1 MSGWGLV
8 GAESRGRV
16 VSRRKAG
23 SHGWVLMCALAIGLL
38 TLPQFAAAEERALNQ
53 MVDVV
58 ALPQAAE
65 AAERVLERQ
74 AERVEAMILRVKP
87 AVVGILTEV
96 GAEVTIRCGKNDTY
110 VVKPEPETE
119 NGTGFII
126 HPDGWIA
133 TNGHVVKP
141 VFKDDAEHIVNFL
154 QASADAACGPGLAKL
169 PARQRTARMQAILKA
184 PENRKGVKLN
194 KRLEVF
200 FPKRMAPGASIPP
213 GVPAVVKAYSP
224 PIDPAAVPKGGAVPP
239 KGKQMLDAAIIKI
252 EMTDLPTVPLAARS
266 THLHLGQ
273 DLFIIGYPGAVLWH
287 DFLSAESRA
296 APSVTYGRISGF
308 KLDVNERWVIQ
319 TDASISWGNSGG
331 PAFNR
336 DGEVVGAA
344 TFITTSLEGD
354 QAIQGFNF
362 LIPVATIQQMAKD
375 IGLAPSTGDPFMQA
389 WEQAVAAYFQGDFG
403 RALDGVEAAEKLFP
417 GLWDVQR
424 LRFLLKDLEEFQ
436 RELTPPRSKP

>member
-38 TLPQFAAAEERALNQ
+38 TLPQFAAAGERA
-53 MVDVV
+53 
-58 ALPQAAE
+58 
-65 AAERVLERQ
+65 LERQ
-74 AERVEAMILRVKP
+74 AEQVEAMILRVKP

-141 VFKDDAEHIVNFL
+141 VFKDDEEHIVNFL

-403 RALDGVEAAEKLFP
+403 RALDGVEAADKLFP